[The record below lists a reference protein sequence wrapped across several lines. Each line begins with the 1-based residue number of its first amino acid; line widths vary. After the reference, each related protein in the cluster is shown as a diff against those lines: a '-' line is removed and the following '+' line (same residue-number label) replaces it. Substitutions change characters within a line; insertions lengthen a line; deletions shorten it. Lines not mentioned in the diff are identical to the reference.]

1 MKLYKLNNEMFQEPL
16 KKGFDYENA
25 VEILS
30 PILEDGTIIKSHP
43 LAEDLPKKADG
54 SFYTKYNQDG
64 TFNIDN
70 EKALLISNNNSLI
83 SKHFGNILDD
93 GFEFKDYWITCRR
106 VDMVDLLAIREAL
119 SLFDIKEDNYN
130 FYSYIGKVKSKEKID
145 VAFNKIDLEEIFKTG
160 SLFIRYNLRMKTQA
174 LAKLKTLTLE
184 ELEDFSI

>member
-54 SFYTKYNQDG
+54 TFYDVYNQDG
-64 TFNIDN
+64 TIDVDN
-70 EKALLISNNNSLI
+70 EKALLISSNRCLI

-106 VDMVDLLAIREAL
+106 V
-119 SLFDIKEDNYN
+119 S
-130 FYSYIGKVKSKEKID
+130 
-145 VAFNKIDLEEIFKTG
+145 
-160 SLFIRYNLRMKTQA
+160 
-174 LAKLKTLTLE
+174 
-184 ELEDFSI
+184 